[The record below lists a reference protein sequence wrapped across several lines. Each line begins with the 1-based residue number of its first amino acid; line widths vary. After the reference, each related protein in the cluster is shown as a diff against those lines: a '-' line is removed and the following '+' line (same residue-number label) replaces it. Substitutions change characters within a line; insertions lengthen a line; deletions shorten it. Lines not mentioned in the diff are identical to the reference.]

1 MRVVAVGSPITND
14 DGFSLSVSS
23 VSNDPGEFVVEE
35 QDKNKRQTKINMDLE
50 IILIMVF
57 RPNLLERPNSQDQ

>member
-35 QDKNKRQTKINMDLE
+35 QDKNKRQTKINMDL
-50 IILIMVF
+50 
-57 RPNLLERPNSQDQ
+57 